1 MSWLTIPADSDF
13 SIHNLPFGIF
23 STTQQPEP
31 RVGVA
36 IGEHILDLAFA
47 ADMAVFDAFLPYKQ
61 RDVFRRSHLNEFI
74 RLGRPVWQQVR
85 QALQDELTNAESLLH
100 KMADEALI
108 RQADATMHLPV
119 QIGDY
124 TDFYSSIDHASN
136 AGKMFRDPANALL
149 PNWRHLPVGY
159 HGRASSVV
167 VSGTAIKRPNGQR
180 LPKGETQPVFGPSQR
195 VDFELETAFIIGK
208 DTALG
213 TSLTT
218 ADFDAHVFGMVLFND
233 WSARDIQ
240 QWEYVPLGPF
250 LGKSFGSSMSPWVVT
265 MDALTPFRVP
275 GYVQEPAPLPYLHET
290 NPLPNLDITLTVGL
304 TPANGAVSS
313 VETIISRSN
322 QRFLYWSQAQQ
333 LAHHTV
339 NGCNVRVG
347 DLMAS
352 GTISGPDRSS
362 WGSLLELS
370 WGGAETITLDSGET
384 RTYLADGDTVTF
396 RGYAEKDGIRVGFGL
411 VSGQLVP

>member
-1 MSWLTIPADSDF
+1 MPLDFTIN
-13 SIHNLPFGIF
+13 NLPFGIF
-23 STTQQPEP
+23 STAQQPEP

-36 IGEHILDLAFA
+36 FGEQIIDMTMAANWGLFDEFLSYQQKKAFEQP
-47 ADMAVFDAFLPYKQ
+47 FLN
-61 RDVFRRSHLNEFI
+61 DFI
-74 RLGRPVWQQVR
+74 RLGRPVWQRVR
-85 QALQDELTNAESLLH
+85 QIIQVALTNPTLQYQLPAHAFVTQAE
-100 KMADEALI
+100 
-108 RQADATMHLPV
+108 ATMHLPV

-124 TDFYSSIDHASN
+124 TDFYSSIDHATN
-136 AGKMFRDPANALL
+136 VGKMFRDPANALL

-167 VSGTAIKRPNGQR
+167 VSGTDIRRPNGQKM
-180 LPKGETQPVFGPSQR
+180 PKEATAPIFGPSQR
-195 VDFELETAFIIGK
+195 LDFELETAFIVGK
-208 DTALG
+208 DSPLA
-213 TSLTT
+213 TSLTP
-218 ADFDAHVFGMVLFND
+218 ADFEEHVFGMVLFND

-265 MDALTPFRVP
+265 MAALAPFRVA
-275 GYVQEPAPLPYLHET
+275 GYVQEPTPLPYLQET
-290 NPLPNLDITLTVGL
+290 NPLPNLDITLE
-304 TPANGAVSS
+304 VSLMTS
-313 VETIISRSN
+313 AGVETVISRSN

-333 LAHHTV
+333 LTHHTV

-370 WGGAETITLDSGET
+370 WGGNEPITLTNGET
-384 RTYLADGDTVTF
+384 RTFLQDADTVTI
-396 RGYAEKDGIRVGFGL
+396 RGWAGEGEHRVGFGE
-411 VSGQLVP
+411 VTGRII